1 MATELTAHATRSG
14 AWWAITVPELPGLFT
29 QVKRLNNATAMVLDA
44 AEALTEHPASEFVV
58 TVVADLPA
66 VDQEAIEAARASVV
80 AARQAQEEAITRQRE
95 AARRLLREG
104 LTQREVAVL
113 LGISHQ
119 RVDQLA
125 S

>member
-1 MATELTAHATRSG
+1 MATELTARAVRSG
-14 AWWAITVPELPGLFT
+14 DWWAITVPEIPGLFT
-29 QVKRLNNATAMVLDA
+29 QVKRLNGASAMVLDA
-44 AEALTEHPASEFVV
+44 AQALTERPASEFTV
-58 TVVADLPA
+58 TVIADLPKA
-66 VDQEAIEAARASVV
+66 DQEVVDTAKASVAAARV
-80 AARQAQEEAITRQRE
+80 AQEQAVASQRE
-95 AARRLLREG
+95 AALRLLSEG